1 MPNNLINETS
11 PYLLQHAHNPVE
23 WNPWGEEALARAR
36 EEDKPILLSI
46 GYAACHWCHVMES
59 ESFENPD
66 IAALMNQNFV
76 CIKVDREERPDLD
89 SIYMN
94 AVQALTGSGGW
105 PMTVF
110 LTPDGKPFFGGTYYP
125 PVDRGGMI
133 GFPNL
138 ITRVAEAY
146 KTRRGDILETTQQVI
161 SQIQTLSQTTPS
173 QDPLGV
179 DILHLA
185 YVGLGR
191 SFDYENGGFGGPP
204 KFPPAM
210 TLEFLLQYHHMTKEP
225 MVLDM
230 IEMTAEKMAR
240 GGVYD
245 QIGGGFHRYSTDAH
259 WLVPHFEKMLYD
271 NALLSRMYLHT
282 YQATERPWYRR
293 IVEETLDYVLMEMTD
308 PLGGFY
314 STQDADS
321 EGEEGKFFVW
331 TVEEI
336 TSVLGSEEGPLIAA
350 YLGATD
356 AGNFEGRNILNLPE
370 GIESFAKEAD
380 VSVEQLVTAIQRAKT
395 SLREAR
401 EERVHPAR
409 DEKILSAWNGLMIR
423 SFAEAASVFNNDDY
437 RQAAVRSASFVLDA
451 LRKDGRLLRTYRDGQ
466 AKLNGYLEDYAFM
479 AHGLLALYE
488 ATFDHRWL
496 EEARN
501 LADQMLD
508 LFWDE
513 DQKVFYDTGKDHEA
527 LVVRPRDLFD
537 NATPSGSS
545 VATDVLLHLSVLT
558 GDNDYSVKAAT
569 NLRSMQQTLSRV
581 PQGMGYWLSALGFYV
596 SIPKEIVIVGAGSS
610 PDTQALKDVV
620 FQGYIPHKV
629 VVGSD
634 PAMTV
639 GTSVAMPLLEDRGM
653 MDGRATAYV
662 CQNYMCQLPVTD
674 PDALAQQLQDQPPSP
689 L

>member
-596 SIPKEIVIVGAGSS
+596 SIPKEIVIVGDGSS

-639 GTSVAMPLLEDRGM
+639 GTSVGMPLLEDRGM

>member
-146 KTRRGDILETTQQVI
+146 KTRRGDILETTQQVL

-293 IVEETLDYVLMEMTD
+293 IVEETLDYVLREMTD

-321 EGEEGKFFVW
+321 EGEEGKFFLW
-331 TVEEI
+331 TLEEI
-336 TSVLGSEEGPLIAA
+336 TAVLGSEEGPLIAA

-380 VSVEQLVTAIQRAKT
+380 VSVEQLVTALQRAKT

-437 RQAAVRSASFVLDA
+437 RQAAIRSASFVLDA

-496 EEARN
+496 EEAHN

-513 DQKVFYDTGKDHEA
+513 DEKVFYDTGKDHEA

-596 SIPKEIVIVGAGSS
+596 SIPKEIVIVGDGSS

-634 PAMTV
+634 PGMTV

-674 PDALAQQLQDQPPSP
+674 PDALAQQLQNQPPSP

>member
-596 SIPKEIVIVGAGSS
+596 SIPKEIVIVGDGSS

-653 MDGRATAYV
+653 MEGRATAYV

>member
-596 SIPKEIVIVGAGSS
+596 SIPKEIVIVGDGSS